1 MSACYSILMSGL
13 GIILCFSTYIL
24 LSLHIYAY
32 FTVIALVLKKR
43 LGVFF
48 GLVWVAIGL
57 SLVYN
62 IIFNHFCAMFL
73 KPGSPKDLVNIEIL
87 RKEIKNR
94 ESRKAAKVAIDENQA
109 VAPVRG
115 SGTENNVFNEDDRF
129 EGL

>member
-1 MSACYSILMSGL
+1 MSSCYSVLMSIL
-13 GIILCFSTYIL
+13 GILLCISTYIL
-24 LSLHIYAY
+24 LSLHVYAY

-57 SLVYN
+57 SLIYN
-62 IIFNHFCAMFL
+62 IIFNHFWAMFL

-94 ESRKAAKVAIDENQA
+94 ESRKAAKVAIDENQS
-109 VAPVRG
+109 VAPRG

>member
-1 MSACYSILMSGL
+1 MSIL
-13 GIILCFSTYIL
+13 GILLCISTYIL
-24 LSLHIYAY
+24 LSLHVYAY

-57 SLVYN
+57 SLIYN
-62 IIFNHFCAMFL
+62 IIFNHFWAMFL

-87 RKEIKNR
+87 RTEIKNR
-94 ESRKAAKVAIDENQA
+94 ESRKAAKVAIDENQS
-109 VAPVRG
+109 VAPRG